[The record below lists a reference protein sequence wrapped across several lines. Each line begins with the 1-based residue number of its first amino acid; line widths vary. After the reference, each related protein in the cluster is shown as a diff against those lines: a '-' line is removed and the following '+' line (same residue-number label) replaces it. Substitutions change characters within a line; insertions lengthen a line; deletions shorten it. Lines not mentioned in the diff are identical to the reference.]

1 MSNNTTDL
9 SRRNFLKLTAC
20 ATAVTG
26 ISSLFSPAYALNNE
40 KIAKIKLDSIPT
52 DPVEIARSS
61 ALVGYAFRYLMSVI
75 DTIHNQDLKNK
86 VLSIYNNTA
95 PTFAFKFADEGL
107 KKAVYSQ
114 LKKSKSY

>member
-40 KIAKIKLDSIPT
+40 KIAK
-52 DPVEIARSS
+52 
-61 ALVGYAFRYLMSVI
+61 
-75 DTIHNQDLKNK
+75 KN
-86 VLSIYNNTA
+86 
-95 PTFAFKFADEGL
+95 
-107 KKAVYSQ
+107 
-114 LKKSKSY
+114 

>member
-40 KIAKIKLDSIPT
+40 KIAKKIGRASCRER
-52 DPVEIARSS
+52 V
-61 ALVGYAFRYLMSVI
+61 
-75 DTIHNQDLKNK
+75 
-86 VLSIYNNTA
+86 
-95 PTFAFKFADEGL
+95 
-107 KKAVYSQ
+107 
-114 LKKSKSY
+114 